1 MAIEYVKFFLYTQS
15 LFCEFVDP
23 FCKFV
28 DAVLGNN
35 VDAILGNNVDA
46 ILGLDVDAILGLDVD
61 AILGNNVDAI
71 RSVVHGLSTT
81 DTVFDTI
88 DGPVHLVHQY
98 VQHVGH
104 K

>member
-46 ILGLDVDAILGLDVD
+46 I
-61 AILGNNVDAI
+61 